1 MSGRALRLQT
11 AEVFAPLLEPA
22 RHKGGWGGRGSGKS
36 HFFAELMIE
45 DAVRFPGEA
54 GEGLRGICGREV
66 QKSLKDSAKYLIE
79 SKLAKFGLGEAD
91 GFKVF
96 NDKIETPGDGVLIFQ
111 GLQDHTA
118 DSIKSFEGFH
128 RFWGE
133 EAHSISARSVSLVR
147 PTIRWEDT
155 VRGLQSEMWWSW
167 NPLRKTDAVDAM
179 LRGAAIPTGAI
190 VVRANWSDNPWFPA
204 VLEQERQDCLRLT
217 PDQYDHIW
225 EGGYATVL
233 SGAYYAQ
240 ALAEAKTQGRIGHVA
255 KDPLMRIRAFWD
267 LGGRGMK
274 SDATAIWIA
283 QFIGR
288 EIRVLDY
295 YEAVGQPLAAHI
307 EWLRTN
313 KYDKALCVLPHDG
326 APVNP
331 VADASWQSAL
341 EAAGFEVEVIP
352 NQGAGAARQRIE
364 AGRRLF
370 PSIWFNEAT
379 TAGGCD
385 ALGWYHEKMDEDRN
399 IGLGPEHDWSSHGAD
414 AFGLMCVAYEP
425 PREKK
430 APVHHGAG
438 SWMG

>member
-1 MSGRALRLQT
+1 MA
-11 AEVFAPLLEPA
+11 PA
-22 RHKGGWGGRGSGKS
+22 RYKGAWGGRGSGKS
-36 HFFAELMIE
+36 HFFAGLLIE
-45 DAVRFPGEA
+45 DSLAEKGTRSVC
-54 GEGLRGICGREV
+54 IREV
-66 QKSLKDSAKYLIE
+66 QKSLKESAKRLLE
-79 SKLAKFGLGEAD
+79 DKLTEYRLGEAD

-96 NDKIETPGDGVLIFQ
+96 REVIETPGDGLIAFQ
-111 GLQDHTA
+111 GMQDHTA
-118 DSIKSFEGFH
+118 ESVKSLEGFK
-128 RFWGE
+128 RAWVE
-133 EAHSISARSVSLVR
+133 EAQTLSSRSLSLLR
-147 PTIRWEDT
+147 PTIRAE
-155 VRGLQSEMWWSW
+155 GSELWFSW
-167 NPLRKTDAVDAM
+167 NPRRKADPVDVM
-179 LRGAAIPTGAI
+179 LRGTEKPTGAS
-190 VVRANWSDNPWFPA
+190 VVRANWSDNPWFPS
-204 VLEQERQDCLRLT
+204 VLEDERQDCLRLT

-240 ALAEAKTQGRIGHVA
+240 ALAEAKTQGRIGNVA

-307 EWLRTN
+307 EWLRSR

-331 VADASWQSAL
+331 VADASWQTAL
-341 EAAGFEVEVIP
+341 EAAGFEVEVVP

-379 TAGGCD
+379 TAGGRD

-430 APVHHGAG
+430 AASVQSAG